1 MVQGEI
7 NEAAQKDSSSYV
19 DTFKDVVKSA
29 EDVRTFVDISNMG
42 MPPTNKNDLKRRVS
56 ANFDRFKG
64 NYLII
69 SFVFIAIFLI
79 RQLSALFVL
88 VLWAGYFF
96 AVDHFGEKFTVGNY
110 ELKNEYVMYFCIVL
124 TVVYL
129 IVFNTIIVSL
139 MVTLSLYM
147 VLVIAHTLCYK
158 DEPSLEDI

>member
-7 NEAAQKDSSSYV
+7 NEAAHKECTSYV
-19 DTFKDVVKSA
+19 DAFKDVIKSS

-42 MPPTNKNDLKRRVS
+42 MPPAGKEHIKRRVS
-56 ANFDRFKG
+56 CNFERFKG

-69 SFVFIAIFLI
+69 SFVFIAVFLI

-88 VLWAGYFF
+88 ALWAGYFF
-96 AVDHFGEKFTVGNY
+96 AADCFGDKFAVGGY

-124 TVVYL
+124 TVLYL

-139 MVTLSLYM
+139 MVTLSLFM
-147 VLVIAHTLCYK
+147 VVVVAHMLCYK
-158 DEPSLEDI
+158 DEPSLEDV